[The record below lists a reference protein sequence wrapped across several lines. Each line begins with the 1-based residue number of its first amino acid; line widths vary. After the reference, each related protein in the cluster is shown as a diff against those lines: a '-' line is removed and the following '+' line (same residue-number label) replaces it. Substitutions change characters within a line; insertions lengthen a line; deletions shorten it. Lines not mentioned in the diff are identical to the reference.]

1 MANGWKMFDVTRP
14 GRGIDNNREEKRGF
28 FEFWA
33 LTFRKFWNLLEL
45 GLLYVLLSLPLVTNG
60 LACAGTT
67 FITRNFAREK
77 PVFLVSDYFSC
88 IKKNWKQALPVGI
101 INLVV
106 GGMMVFS
113 ALFYYFA
120 GSTASLICMALV
132 LALFVGFIV
141 MQFYLYVM
149 MVTFK
154 FKLRQLYKNAVYLIF
169 LGWKENLIILGTLI
183 AVYGFLFSVAMVFV
197 FSGLDPIALLF
208 GTFALFFLPPF
219 RMLLTQFYVF
229 PVVKK
234 HLIDPYYREHPEE
247 FEAARH
253 HLNLENEETRKE
265 DEEKAI
271 FHDVGSA
278 EGTPEPRENGEKSGR
293 TFPKQYSGTRTQ
305 SDDEDDTI

>member
-1 MANGWKMFDVTRP
+1 MANGWKMFDVTKP
-14 GRGIDNNREEKRGF
+14 GRGIDRNREEKRNF

-33 LTFRKFWNLLEL
+33 LTFRKFWALLEL

-77 PVFLVSDYFSC
+77 PVFLISDYFSC

-120 GSTASLICMALV
+120 GSSASLLCMALV
-132 LALFVGFIV
+132 LALFVGFVV

-154 FKLRQLYKNAVYLIF
+154 FKIRQLYKNAFHLIF

-183 AVYGFLFSVAMVFV
+183 AVYGLLFSIAMVFV

-234 HLIDPYYREHPEE
+234 HLIDPYYKEHPEE

-253 HLNLENEETRKE
+253 HLNLQNEETRKA
-265 DEEKAI
+265 DEEQAI
-271 FHDVGSA
+271 FHDIGSA
-278 EGTPEPRENGEKSGR
+278 EGAPEQSESDKPARN
-293 TFPKQYSGTRTQ
+293 FPKQYGNAANT
-305 SDDEDDTI
+305 DEDDTI

>member
-1 MANGWKMFDVTRP
+1 MANGFKMFDVSRP
-14 GRGIDNNREEKRGF
+14 GRGVDRNPQEKRSF

-33 LTFRKFWNLLEL
+33 LTFRKFWSLLEL

-77 PVFLVSDYFSC
+77 PVFLVSDFFSC

-106 GGMMVFS
+106 GAIMVYS
-113 ALFYYFA
+113 ALFYFFA
-120 GSTASLICMALV
+120 GTTASLLCMALV
-132 LALFVGFIV
+132 VALLVGFIV

-154 FKLRQLYKNAVYLIF
+154 FKLTKLYKNAVYLIF

-183 AVYGFLFSVAMVFV
+183 AVYGFLFSIAMVFV

-229 PVVKK
+229 PVVKRV
-234 HLIDPYYREHPEE
+234 LIDPYYKEHPEE

-253 HLNLENEETRKE
+253 HLNLENEETRKA

-271 FHDVGSA
+271 FHDIGSA
-278 EGTPEPRENGEKSGR
+278 EGKPEPTETGDKPARS
-293 TFPKQYSGTRTQ
+293 FPKQYTH